1 MKIPKKDKKTL
12 ESLFKYDSADE
23 MYFLRNEEGEF
34 IEYDDITSSEDRNLF
49 AEEVNSIMENYFIIE
64 GSSGTCENEIDSRLW
79 DYIDLD
85 EDDKLKFN
93 YLVEYW
99 SYDIDEAFDNY
110 QDVIFFDGMTLKAV
124 AEELVDEGLFGE
136 VSNNLKW
143 YLDYEAIARDLE
155 RDGYTETSDG
165 VFFYNG

>member
-1 MKIPKKDKKTL
+1 MRVYVSTYKSYNDGNLNGRWMDIDNF
-12 ESLFKYDSADE
+12 SDYD
-23 MYFLRNEEGEF
+23 EF
-34 IEYDDITSSEDRNLF
+34 IEACRELFEDEEDPEEIELMFQDKDSELPEW
-49 AEEVNSIMENYFIIE
+49 AYS
-64 GSSGTCENEIDSRLW
+64 ENEIDSRLW

-93 YLVEYW
+93 YLVEYL

-110 QDVIFFDGMTLKAV
+110 QDVIFYDGMTLTAV

-136 VSNNLKW
+136 VSDNLKW

>member
-1 MKIPKKDKKTL
+1 MRVYVSTYKSYNDGNLNGRWMDIDNF
-12 ESLFKYDSADE
+12 SDYD
-23 MYFLRNEEGEF
+23 EF
-34 IEYDDITSSEDRNLF
+34 IEACRELFEDEEDPEEIELMFQDKDSELPEW
-49 AEEVNSIMENYFIIE
+49 AYS
-64 GSSGTCENEIDSRLW
+64 ENEIDSRLW

-93 YLVEYW
+93 YLVEYL

-110 QDVIFFDGMTLKAV
+110 QDVIFYDGMTLKTV

-155 RDGYTETSDG
+155 IDGYTETSDG

>member
-1 MKIPKKDKKTL
+1 MRVYVSTYKSYNDGNLNGRWMDIDNF
-12 ESLFKYDSADE
+12 SDYD
-23 MYFLRNEEGEF
+23 EF
-34 IEYDDITSSEDRNLF
+34 IEACRELFTDEEDPDEIELMFQDKDSELPEW
-49 AEEVNSIMENYFIIE
+49 AYS
-64 GSSGTCENEIDSRLW
+64 ENEIDSRLW

-93 YLVEYW
+93 YLVEYL

-110 QDVIFFDGMTLKAV
+110 QDVIFYDGMTLTAV

-136 VSNNLKW
+136 VSDNLKW